1 MIPSKTLTAPATPG
15 KLIVTARSSRPAKR
29 PAKAEK
35 LTDGALAG
43 EKPRGKSPFKAKP
56 AKTKQLLKTEQS
68 PDTPLSAS
76 EERFAEEYLIDLNG
90 THAYMRVFPGIKAKS
105 ARTLGARM
113 LAKVGVAKKIA
124 ILKHERSGRLQLESD
139 HVLRVMSDIYFCD
152 TRELVQYWLGCCRY
166 CWGQGHR
173 FQRTDGEMDFDRDA
187 HEEKQNANADGKAA
201 RAFNEKGGGGFLSG
215 RKPNP
220 DCPSCAGAGQ
230 GRAVINDTR
239 TLSAA
244 ARALY
249 AGVKEGKDGVEVKIH
264 DKLTAGDKLFRHMG
278 LYEKDNAAKT
288 AEFTSLDALQG
299 LADRMDASR
308 KRQYAMLE
316 ERRLLGLTGD

>member
-1 MIPSKTLTAPATPG
+1 M
-15 KLIVTARSSRPAKR
+15 ARSSRPAK
-29 PAKAEK
+29 ADK
-35 LTDGALAG
+35 LTDAVEVK
-43 EKPRGKSPFKAKP
+43 EKHSGKSPVKPKP
-56 AKTKQLLKTEQS
+56 ANTKQLLKTEQS
-68 PDTPLSAS
+68 SDVPLSAS

-90 THAYMRVFPGIKAKS
+90 THAYMRACPGTNAKS

-113 LAKVGVAKKIA
+113 LAKVGVAQKVA
-124 ILKHERSGRLQLESD
+124 VLKQERSGRLQLESD
-139 HVLRVMSDIYFCD
+139 QVLRVVSDIYFCD
-152 TRELVQYWLGCCRY
+152 TRELVGYWVGSCRY

-173 FQRTDGEMDFDRDA
+173 FQRTDGELDHDRDA
-187 HEEKQNANADGKAA
+187 HEEKQDANADGKAT
-201 RAFNEKGGGGFLSG
+201 RAFNEKGGGEFQAG

-288 AEFTSLDALQG
+288 TEFISLDTLQAI
-299 LADRMDASR
+299 ADRMEASR
-308 KRQYAMLE
+308 QRQYEMLE
-316 ERRLLGLTGD
+316 RRRLLGMTGD

>member
-1 MIPSKTLTAPATPG
+1 MNKPIISSETHKASATPA
-15 KLIVTARSSRPAKR
+15 KPMVTARSSRPAT
-29 PAKAEK
+29 AEK
-35 LTDGALAG
+35 LTDPVVARA
-43 EKPRGKSPFKAKP
+43 KPKGKSPVNTKP
-56 AKTKQLLKTEQS
+56 ANAKQLPKTEQS
-68 PDTPLSAS
+68 SDLPLSAS

-90 THAYMRVFPGIKAKS
+90 THAYMRVFPGVNAKS

-113 LAKVGVAKKIA
+113 LAKVGVAQKVA
-124 ILKHERSGRLQLESD
+124 VLKQERSGRLQLESD
-139 HVLRVMSDIYFCD
+139 QVLRVVSDIYFCD
-152 TRELVQYWLGCCRY
+152 TRELVGYWVGSCRY

-173 FQRTDGEMDFDRDA
+173 FQRTDGELDHDRDA
-187 HEEKQNANADGKAA
+187 HEEKQDANADGKAA
-201 RAFNEKGGGGFLSG
+201 RAFNEKGGGGFQAG

-220 DCPSCAGAGQ
+220 GCPSCAGAGQ

-288 AEFTSLDALQG
+288 TELISLDAMQAI
-299 LADRMDASR
+299 ADRMEASR
-308 KRQYAMLE
+308 QRQYEMLE
-316 ERRLLGLTGD
+316 RRRLLGMTGD

>member
-1 MIPSKTLTAPATPG
+1 MNKPIISSKTLKAPATPG
-15 KLIVTARSSRPAKR
+15 KPVVTSRSPR
-29 PAKAEK
+29 PAKADK
-35 LTDGALAG
+35 LTDAVEVKA
-43 EKPRGKSPFKAKP
+43 KHSGKSPVKAKP
-56 AKTKQLLKTEQS
+56 AKTKQLPKTAQS
-68 PDTPLSAS
+68 SDVPLSAS

-90 THAYMRVFPGIKAKS
+90 THAYMRVFPGVNAKS

-113 LAKVGVAKKIA
+113 LAKVGVAQKVA
-124 ILKHERSGRLQLESD
+124 VLKQERSGRLQLESD
-139 HVLRVMSDIYFCD
+139 QVLRVVSDIYFCD
-152 TRELVQYWLGCCRY
+152 TRELVGYWVGSCRY

-173 FQRTDGEMDFDRDA
+173 FQRTDGELDHDRDA
-187 HEEKQNANADGKAA
+187 HEEKQDANADGKAA
-201 RAFNEKGGGGFLSG
+201 KAFNEKGGGGFQAG

-220 DCPSCAGAGQ
+220 GCPSCAGAGQ

-288 AEFTSLDALQG
+288 TEFTSLAVLQG
-299 LADRMDASR
+299 FADRMEASR
-308 KRQYAMLE
+308 QRQYEMLE
-316 ERRLLGLTGD
+316 RRRLLGMTGD

>member
-1 MIPSKTLTAPATPG
+1 MSKPMIPSKTRKIPAAPE
-15 KLIVTARSSRPAKR
+15 KLVTDRTARPG
-29 PAKAEK
+29 KAEK
-35 LTDGALAG
+35 LPGVVVVGA
-43 EKPRGKSPFKAKP
+43 KIRIKSPVQPKP
-56 AKTKQLLKTEQS
+56 ANSKLLQKTEQI
-68 PDTPLSAS
+68 PEVQLSTS

-90 THAYMRVFPGIKAKS
+90 THAYMRVFPGINAKS

-113 LAKVGVAKKIA
+113 LAKVGVAQKVA
-124 ILKHERSGRLQLESD
+124 VLKQERSGRLQLESD
-139 HVLRVMSDIYFCD
+139 QVLRVVSDIYFCD
-152 TRELVQYWLGCCRY
+152 TRELVGYWVGCCRY

-187 HEEKQNANADGKAA
+187 HEEKQDANAEGKAA
-201 RAFNEKGGGGFLSG
+201 RAFNEKGGGGFQAG

-278 LYEKDNAAKT
+278 LYEKDNTAKT
-288 AEFTSLDALQG
+288 AEFTSLAALQVF
-299 LADRMDASR
+299 ADRMEASR
-308 KRQYAMLE
+308 QRQYEMLE
-316 ERRLLGLTGD
+316 RRRLLGMTGD